1 MACANITPVEV
12 LRKILNKV
20 SDEENDDIEDIAS
33 LASGDEIDVVLSTFF
48 NFDNPDDVNGAD
60 QNVTG
65 NQDNASNTAGT
76 TQRRQ
81 LTRDRL
87 IHDLESALNE
97 QNYIPLSLPTTEK
110 TFTSYLENP
119 KPPHNLGVQIKWSN
133 VCSSRGRQTQL
144 NIIKDKTGVREE
156 VKDKKSPLQAWM
168 LFFTKTMLDIIV
180 IETNRKIEE
189 TMMQLQSMLAVDSSS
204 RYGYIRLTN
213 PSEVLALIG
222 IIYMRGLLGQAHQ
235 DTNVMFH
242 KIFGNPVFSA
252 TMSRNRFKFLI
263 AHISLDDHT
272 SRPTR

>member
-1 MACANITPVEV
+1 MARPNVTPVEV
-12 LRKILNKV
+12 LRKILNEV

-33 LASGDEIDVVLSTFF
+33 LASIDEIDVVLSTFF

-65 NQDNASNTAGT
+65 DQDNASNTTGT

-81 LTRDRL
+81 LTRNRL

-110 TFTSYLENP
+110 TFTSYPENP
-119 KPPHNLGVQIKWSN
+119 KPPNNLGVQIKWSN
-133 VCSSRGRQTQL
+133 VCSSRGRQMQL

-222 IIYMRGLLGQAHQ
+222 MIYMRGLLGQAHQ
-235 DTNVMFH
+235 STNVMFH
-242 KIFGNPVFSA
+242 KIFGNLVFSA

-272 SRPTR
+272 SRPTC